1 MIDPVKELKDAYLT
15 LLTGAVSYNGTV
27 IPVYDE
33 ESDPA
38 GNDFYII
45 VSSVTDTQVLNQK
58 THFWNELTIIID
70 VVTRLDNRITKPKEI
85 GDVITGK
92 ILDLVLP
99 TYGTSGITCPN
110 FQVLQVVKESS
121 QHLPILDTDTKKVVR
136 RITRFRQQ
144 LIQLTGN

>member
-1 MIDPVKELKDAYLT
+1 MIDPIKELKDAYLT

-58 THFWNELTIIID
+58 TNFWNELTIIID

-110 FQVLQVVKESS
+110 FQVMQVVKESS